1 MNQLIQINT
10 NNPDRPTVSGRAL
23 HAALEVETPYHKWF
37 PRMCEYGFRENED
50 FAVTDIFVRNPAG
63 GPQTQK
69 DAAITI
75 DMAKEICMLQRTER
89 GKQFRQY
96 FIKVEEAWNTPE
108 MIVARAQQILQ
119 TRLDEAKSRVLQL
132 ESTVEA
138 MQPKVLFADAVSASN
153 SSILVGVLA
162 KILKQNGYKTG
173 QNRFFEELR
182 NDGWLISQEG
192 SNWNMPTQKS
202 MERGLFEIKETT
214 VTHPDGHISISKTVK
229 VTGKGQVF
237 FIDYY
242 LHGGKEKS
250 KRKSS
255 SPRPMIAAQNP
266 PALYG
271 GM

>member
-1 MNQLIQINT
+1 MTELIQINT

-23 HAALEVETPYHKWF
+23 HDVLEVETPFNKWF
-37 PRMCEYGFRENED
+37 PRMCEYGFED
-50 FAVTDIFVRNPAG
+50 GKDFQTFLSESTGGRPSTDA
-63 GPQTQK
+63 QL
-69 DAAITI
+69 TI
-75 DMAKEICMLQRTER
+75 PMAKEICMLQRTER
-89 GKQFRQY
+89 GKQCRQY

-119 TRLDEAKSRVLQL
+119 AQLDEAKSRVLQL

-138 MQPKVLFADAVSASN
+138 MQPKALFADAVSASN

-255 SPRPMIAAQNP
+255 SSRPMIAAQNP
-266 PALYG
+266 SAIYG